1 MSNANL
7 VAVQAY
13 QTWILLKVKVN
24 SHKTQTSWQT
34 CISHK
39 INTIFQIRII
49 NNFDQRQHKVSA
61 NYIFT
66 VQFPLWFTEYVS
78 KHHSISSKCLLYTRC
93 WILWKIYL
101 LRLERYFFFIMRL
114 DGIHYSYTIN
124 QWHMIYICEFLKK
137 KFLVKKIFF
146 CFFVFWPL
154 AIIWEKVVVRRKAT
168 KTLTW
173 KKSKVQIIQKPF
185 DRFYSDLVSWY
196 NGQTELRNFY
206 DVFEFFKSQMSHVK
220 RLKWKLDD
228 AVPIS

>member
-1 MSNANL
+1 MTRGNTKL
-7 VAVQAY
+7 VLITYLQCNFLFDLQNMFQNTTAY
-13 QTWILLKVKVN
+13 PPSVYYILGAEF
-24 SHKTQTSWQT
+24 
-34 CISHK
+34 CE
-39 INTIFQIRII
+39 R
-49 NNFDQRQHKVSA
+49 
-61 NYIFT
+61 FT
-66 VQFPLWFTEYVS
+66 Y
-78 KHHSISSKCLLYTRC
+78 YG
-93 WILWKIYL
+93 
-101 LRLERYFFFIMRL
+101 LRGTFFFIMRL